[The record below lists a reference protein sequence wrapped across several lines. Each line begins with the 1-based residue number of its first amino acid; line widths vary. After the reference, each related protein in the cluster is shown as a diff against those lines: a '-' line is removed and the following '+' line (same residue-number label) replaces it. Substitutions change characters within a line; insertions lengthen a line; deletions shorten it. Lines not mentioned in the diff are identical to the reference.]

1 MWLFLPAQEGGSMIQ
16 KLLLRLVS
24 LRLQRVLVV
33 GFVLTTAITILI
45 STPITYRVIN
55 GYLAGAQDDRVG
67 RDMNLAEAFYVLK
80 LNDIDSTALRLAS
93 EPGVQNNLS
102 SASRGDVDALLALEE
117 EMHNELSVLPPS
129 TRRFVV
135 TVDAQGKAVAGRI
148 CCKDEQLRL
157 AVPNADWSGLP
168 IVKDVLTKGQP
179 QAATEVIPADIL
191 NWVYLD
197 EQARI
202 ALEETPKAAPQPF
215 DPREGTAGLTVMGV
229 APVKSSAGDVIG
241 AILVGHLINNDFT
254 LVDRIKEVAGVD
266 TATIFFGDLRV
277 STNVLKENGQR
288 AIGTRV
294 SQEVYDRVLLQG
306 QEFTGPAYVVN
317 QWYISRYRPLKD
329 HLGQIVG
336 ILYVGAKQSTFQGL
350 VDSFG
355 RQVFLIAG
363 ASILLS
369 ALIAIPVARSISRP
383 LSDLAQA
390 THQVAEGNWS
400 ARVPVYGRGEMG
412 TLAESFN
419 TMVETLQDTND
430 QLVQKE
436 KLASVGQLAAGVA
449 HEINN
454 PLGSVLLYAD
464 ILCRETPP
472 DNTQQR
478 EDLAMIIKEATR
490 CKTIVTDLLNFSR
503 QNEVLAQKTD
513 LTTLLQELAE
523 EASKKQ
529 LYAKVKLTTE
539 LDPSLPLIEADPL
552 QLRQAFLNLMNNGA
566 EAMSEGGELTLRARR
581 GPNAGFVTVEVQD
594 TGTGISDENMKKLFT
609 PFFTTKPIGK
619 GTGLGLAITYGIV
632 KMHQGQI
639 NVQSQ
644 VGKGTTFTITLREM
658 LPDQEK
664 SAVVGK

>member
-1 MWLFLPAQEGGSMIQ
+1 LQ
-16 KLLLRLVS
+16 KLLRRLVG
-24 LRLQRVLVV
+24 LRLQRVLAI

-55 GYLAGAQDDRVG
+55 GYLAGAQDARVG
-67 RDMNLAEAFYVLK
+67 RDMNLAEAFYELK
-80 LNDIDSTALRLAS
+80 LNDISSTALRLAA
-93 EPGVQNNLS
+93 EPGIQNNMS
-102 SASRGDVDALLALEE
+102 SAGQGNYDPLLVQELEA
-117 EMHNELSVLPPS
+117 EMHNEFSVVPAG

-135 TVDAQGKAVAGRI
+135 AVDAQGRAIAGRS
-148 CCKDEQLRL
+148 CCKDEQLHF
-157 AVPNADWSGLP
+157 AIPNADWSELP
-168 IVKDVLTKGQP
+168 IVKDVLATGQP
-179 QAATEVIPADIL
+179 QAATEVIPADML
-191 NWVYLD
+191 SWVYLD

-202 ALEETPKAAPQPF
+202 ALEKTPKAAPQPF
-215 DPREGTAGLTVMGV
+215 DGREGTGGLTVMGV
-229 APVKSSAGDVIG
+229 APVKPPDGSGRVVG
-241 AILVGHLINNDFT
+241 AIIVSHLINNDFT

-266 TATIFFGDLRV
+266 TATVFFGDLRV

-288 AIGTRV
+288 AIGTMV

-336 ILYVGAKQSTFQGL
+336 ILYVGAKQSTFRSL

-390 THQVAEGNWS
+390 THQVAEGDWS
-400 ARVPVYGRGEMG
+400 VRVPVYGHGEMG

-419 TMVETLQDTND
+419 TMVETLRDTND

-464 ILCRETPP
+464 ILCRETPH

-478 EDLAMIIKEATR
+478 DDLTMIIKEATR

-513 LTTLLQELAE
+513 LTTLLQELVE
-523 EASKKQ
+523 EVSKKQ
-529 LYAKVKLTTE
+529 QYAKVKLTTV
-539 LDPSLPLIEADPL
+539 LDPSLPPIEADPL

-566 EAMSEGGELTLRARR
+566 EAMTEGGELALRARK

-594 TGTGISDENMKKLFT
+594 TGIGISEENMKKLFT

-644 VGKGTTFTITLREM
+644 IGKGTTFTVTLREK
-658 LPDQEK
+658 LPAQEK
-664 SAVVGK
+664 GAFVGQ